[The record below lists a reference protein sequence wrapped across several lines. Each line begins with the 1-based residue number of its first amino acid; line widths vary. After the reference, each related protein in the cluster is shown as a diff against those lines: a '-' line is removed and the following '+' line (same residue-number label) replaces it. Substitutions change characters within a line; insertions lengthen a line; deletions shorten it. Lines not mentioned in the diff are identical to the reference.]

1 MHFEGEFKVPGKPA
15 DVIRR
20 FADVPRMAGCMPGA
34 VLEPQA
40 EDGSWPGGM
49 VVAFG
54 PKKIKFKGKA
64 SVDFD
69 FDALTG
75 SVHGRGTA
83 DMRAARIGV
92 KVSFALRDDPDAAT
106 ETTIVKI
113 VSDAELGGVLAD
125 FARTGGIAVAN
136 VIMADFAKR
145 AAAEF
150 AKDVP
155 VAEPAGDAPATAAQ
169 DAASPAG
176 SSAGPAAGSAT
187 EAPAG
192 ATATPAGT
200 VPDSRA
206 GTATDS
212 RAGTATEPAART
224 DGSAATSP
232 AVGTA
237 APAPVQPVAARPA
250 ASPTSPLPEPA
261 APLQA
266 GNLLWIVIKAYLARI
281 GRIFGLGGR

>member
-64 SVDFD
+64 TVDFD

-75 SVHGRGTA
+75 AVHGRGAA

-92 KVSFALRDDPDAAT
+92 KVSFALRDDPDAASA
-106 ETTIVKI
+106 TTIVKI
-113 VSDAELGGVLAD
+113 ISDAELGGVLAD

-145 AAAEF
+145 AADEF
-150 AKDVP
+150 AKDDVP
-155 VAEPAGDAPATAAQ
+155 EPEPEPIVAQVAVMPAPSGEAAAESPFTSVPSPPRAEPTAPQ
-169 DAASPAG
+169 PI
-176 SSAGPAAGSAT
+176 
-187 EAPAG
+187 AP
-192 ATATPAGT
+192 P
-200 VPDSRA
+200 
-206 GTATDS
+206 
-212 RAGTATEPAART
+212 
-224 DGSAATSP
+224 
-232 AVGTA
+232 
-237 APAPVQPVAARPA
+237 Q
-250 ASPTSPLPEPA
+250 PA

-266 GNLLWIVIKAYLARI
+266 GNLIWVVIRAYLARI
-281 GRIFGLGGR
+281 GRIFGIGR